1 MLKRKLLFLFI
12 LLTSVLLVSAQT
24 KQITGKVSS
33 SENNT
38 PLQGVTVSIKNASAK
53 SVTDKDGLFTISV
66 NKGATLT
73 FTHTGYEEMQ
83 VVVGDNNSL
92 SVVLVIKTG
101 KLDEVVVIGYGTAR
115 RRDLTG
121 SISKVDYSNRVN
133 STVTP
138 SFEAGLQG
146 RATGLQIIGSNAI
159 PGSAIRVR
167 VRGQNSFTGSG
178 DPLYVVDGVPVY
190 SGDFSIS
197 DGGINTVRA
206 SNANVLSTIDPAD
219 IENIE
224 VLKDAAASAIYG
236 ARGANGVIVIT
247 TKRGKAG
254 KTQFNASYSIGQ
266 SEATNK
272 LKLISSQDWWTL
284 YNEAR
289 VNDGN
294 LPRDPSV
301 PLTINGGTFIYNDV
315 ANVNTDW
322 IDEMLRKGITQDV
335 NISARGGNDK
345 TQFFVGGGYKTQ
357 EGILKGNN
365 YDRIS
370 GRVNIDNQ
378 ATQNFKFGIQSSVS
392 YTNNEQVP
400 TSFGGGLGNA
410 QSTALRLFPVY
421 NADGTY
427 FGTQAQ
433 NTGINPVARLL
444 NKYITKS
451 TRFIN
456 NIYADFKITRSL
468 SFRAEYG
475 LDILDQFEERYDH
488 KINRYYKA
496 PSLPSIGLAAK
507 WERRLNINNMNGN
520 AYFTYKNTFQQKHN
534 LVVTAGSSIQNSKT
548 KAIGLNPSDGA
559 VGFLNDYFNET
570 TATMVW
576 APGSTPAGSA
586 VNGYNQRDAYRFLS
600 FFARA
605 NYKLSDKYLVG
616 ASFRADGSSRFGSDH
631 QFGYFPALSAGWILS
646 EEKFLKSNKTINFLK
661 LRASY
666 GYTGNSEIGNF
677 RYLGS
682 FSSTGGYNGLSG
694 ITPTRLPNPDISWE
708 KARQFDLGI
717 DFGLYNGRLSGSLG
731 FYRKIST
738 DVLLDKPAPTSAT
751 GLGSILV
758 NAEDVVVRNLGAEF
772 ELTAKIIANKDF
784 TWTVDFNISTNQN
797 KVLETGN
804 VPPDGFGAAEG
815 DTRVVK
821 GYPIGISFLAKSAGV
836 NPLTGNEMV
845 YSLVDGKPFDAL
857 KQSDITNNRQPLGSP
872 FPDFIG
878 GLNNTLTYKNFELS
892 FLFYFSQGN
901 KIYDDGAKRQMGGFI
916 GTWNQRTE
924 VLSRWQKPGDITNI
938 PKLTITNSSFAGS
951 DRNTSRFLFDA
962 SFIRLRSLNFAYS
975 LPVSVIR
982 KAGLSA
988 AKLFINGSNLLTITK
1003 YKGWDPEVVRYNF
1016 SAAQSNISFDA
1027 PYLPTPQAK
1036 TIVVGINLSF

>member
-1 MLKRKLLFLFI
+1 MLIRKLLLLIILFI
-12 LLTSVLLVSAQT
+12 SSFAVTAQT
-24 KQITGKVSS
+24 WQITGRVSS
-33 SENNT
+33 LENSN
-38 PLQGVTVSIKNASAK
+38 PLQGVTVKVRGAGT
-53 SVTDKDGLFTISV
+53 SVVSDKEGVFTISA
-66 NKGATLT
+66 NKGSTLV
-73 FTHTGYEEMQ
+73 FTHAGYEEMQ
-83 VVVGDNNSL
+83 AVIEDNNELSISLTVKVGVLDQVVV
-92 SVVLVIKTG
+92 V
-101 KLDEVVVIGYGTAR
+101 GYGTAK

-121 SISKVDYSNRVN
+121 SIARVDYSNKVN
-133 STVTP
+133 TTVTP

-146 RATGLQIIGSNAI
+146 RATGLQIISSNAV

-197 DGGINTVRA
+197 DGSINTVRA

-219 IENIE
+219 IESIE

-254 KTQFNASYSIGQ
+254 KTQFNAGYSIGQ

-272 LKLISSQDWWTL
+272 LELISSQDWWKL

-294 LPRDPSV
+294 TPRDPSV

-322 IDEMLRKGITQDV
+322 IDETLRKGITQDINV
-335 NISARGGNDK
+335 SARGGNEK
-345 TQFFVGGGYKTQ
+345 TQFFIGGGYKTQ

-365 YDRIS
+365 YDRLS

-400 TSFGGGLGNA
+400 TSFGGGIGAA
-410 QSTALRLFPVY
+410 QSTALRLFPVH
-421 NADGTY
+421 NPDGTY
-427 FGTQAQ
+427 YGTQFS
-433 NTGINPVARLL
+433 NTGMNPVARLL
-444 NKYITKS
+444 NKYTTKS
-451 TRFIN
+451 ARFIN
-456 NIYADFKITRSL
+456 NLYGEFRITKDL

-488 KINRYYKA
+488 KVNRYFNGA
-496 PSLPSIGLAAK
+496 GLAAS
-507 WERRLNINNMNGN
+507 WERRLNIANMNGN

-534 LVVTAGSSIQNSKT
+534 ITITAGSSIQNSKT
-548 KAIGLNPSDGA
+548 KAIGFNPAAGG
-559 VGFLNDYFNET
+559 VGFVNDYFDET
-570 TATMVW
+570 TSNMVW
-576 APGSTPAGSA
+576 APGSTPTGSA
-586 VNGYNQRDAYRFLS
+586 VTGYNQRDAYRFLS

-605 NYKLSDKYLVG
+605 NYKLSDRYLVG
-616 ASFRADGSSRFGSDH
+616 VSFRADGSSRFGSDH
-631 QFGYFPALSAGWILS
+631 QFGYFPALSAGWILT
-646 EEKFLKSNKTINFLK
+646 EESFLQNNRSISFLK
-661 LRASY
+661 LRGSY

-677 RYLGS
+677 RYLGT
-682 FSSTGGYNGLSG
+682 FSATGGYINFPG

-708 KARQFDLGI
+708 KARQLDVAI

-772 ELTAKIIANKDF
+772 ELTARIIAKRDF
-784 TWTVDFNISTNQN
+784 TWTADFNISTNQN

-821 GYPIGISFLAKSAGV
+821 GYPIGISYLAKSAGV
-836 NPLTGNEMV
+836 NPQTGNEMV
-845 YSLVDGKPFDAL
+845 YSLADGKPFDAL
-857 KQSDITNNRQPLGSP
+857 KQSDITSNRQPLGKP

-924 VLSRWQKPGDITNI
+924 ILDRWQKPGDITNI
-938 PKLTITNSSFAGS
+938 PKLTIANSSFAGS

-962 SFIRLRSLNFAYS
+962 SFIRLRSLNFAYN
-975 LPVSVIR
+975 LPVALVR
-982 KAGLSA
+982 KAGISS
-988 AKLFINGSNLLTITK
+988 AKLFVNGNNLLTITK

-1036 TIVVGINLSF
+1036 TILVGVNLSF

>member
-1 MLKRKLLFLFI
+1 MLLRKLLLVFI
-12 LLTSVLLVSAQT
+12 LFVSGATVSAQT
-24 KQITGKVSS
+24 KQITGKVLS
-33 SENNT
+33 SENGN
-38 PLQGVTVSIKNASAK
+38 PMQGVTVKIRNTSISA
-53 SVTDKDGLFTISV
+53 VTDKEGVFTISAGRGSILV
-66 NKGATLT
+66 
-73 FTHTGYEEMQ
+73 FTHTGFEETQ
-83 VVVGDNNSL
+83 VVVKDNTEL
-92 SVVLVIKTG
+92 SVTLVVKVG
-101 KLDEVVVIGYGTAR
+101 SLDQVVVVGYGTAK

-121 SISKVDYSNRVN
+121 SIARVDYSNRVN
-133 STVTP
+133 TTVTP

-146 RATGLQIIGSNAI
+146 RATGLQIISSNAV

-190 SGDFSIS
+190 SGDYSIS
-197 DGGINTVRA
+197 DGAINTVRA

-219 IENIE
+219 IESIE

-266 SEATNK
+266 SKETNR
-272 LKLISSQDWWTL
+272 LELISSQDWWKL

-294 LPRDPSV
+294 TPRDPSL
-301 PLTINGGTFIYNDV
+301 PLTINGGTFIYNNV

-322 IDEMLRKGITQDV
+322 IDEMLRKGITQDI
-335 NISARGGNDK
+335 NISARGGNEK

-365 YDRIS
+365 YDRVS

-392 YTNNEQVP
+392 HIKNEQVP
-400 TSFGGGLGNA
+400 TSFGGGLGAA

-421 NADGTY
+421 NSDGTY
-427 FGTQAQ
+427 YGTQFS
-433 NTGINPVARLL
+433 NTGMNPVARLL
-444 NKYITKS
+444 NKYTTKS

-456 NIYADFKITRSL
+456 NLYADFKITKNL
-468 SFRAEYG
+468 NFRAEYG
-475 LDILDQFEERYDH
+475 LDILDQFEERFDD
-488 KINRYYKA
+488 KINRYFNTA
-496 PSLPSIGLAAK
+496 GLAAR
-507 WERRLNINNMNGN
+507 WERRLNITNMNGN
-520 AYFTYKNTFQQKHN
+520 AYFTYKNTFRQKHN
-534 LVVTAGSSIQNSKT
+534 ITVTAGSSIQNSKT
-548 KAIGLNPSDGA
+548 KAIGFNPAAGG
-559 VGFLNDYFNET
+559 VGFVNDYFNET
-570 TATMVW
+570 TSNMVW

-586 VNGYNQRDAYRFLS
+586 VTGYNQRDAYRFLS

-605 NYKLSDKYLVG
+605 NYKLNDKYLVG

-646 EEKFLKSNKTINFLK
+646 EEGFLQDSKSISFLK

-677 RYLGS
+677 RYLGT
-682 FSSTGGYNGLSG
+682 FSSTGGYNNFPG

-708 KARQFDLGI
+708 KARQLDIGI
-717 DFGLYNGRLSGSLG
+717 DFGLFKGKLSGSLG

-772 ELTAKIIANKDF
+772 ELTARIITKKDF
-784 TWTVDFNISTNQN
+784 TWTADFNISTNQN

-845 YSLVDGKPFDAL
+845 YSLIDGRPFDAL
-857 KQSDITNNRQPLGSP
+857 KQSDITSNRQPLGKP

-878 GLNNTLTYKNFELS
+878 GLNNTVTWKNFELS

-938 PKLTITNSSFAGS
+938 PKLTITGSSFAGS

-962 SFIRLRSLNFAYS
+962 SFIRLRSLNFGYN